1 MGAAEKIYIQSCE
14 LYTELLTDTEKEAW
28 RIPEKM
34 TVSEWA
40 ERYRF
45 LGSRGNAE
53 GGPWNNAR
61 TPYLRE
67 IMDAWN
73 DPDVYQITFKKPTQ
87 IGGTE
92 AGINA
97 IGYVISHDPG
107 PTLVVLPKEDVAKTV
122 SRKRIWPLI
131 TETECLERFLPDNS
145 DDLSRLFIG
154 LTSMDLRICSAE
166 SPSSL
171 ASDPI
176 KYLILDEV
184 NKYPR
189 FSGREADPISL
200 AKERQNTF
208 KYDKKC
214 FVASTPTVPD
224 APIDAEY
231 KKSDQRQYFVPC
243 PHCGTFQTLAWS
255 QVKFKSEDGAQQIQM
270 ARSAHYECRQCSEK
284 IEDHHKEEMLARGVW
299 CPKGCTVNKKGK
311 ILGVVP
317 KSNHRGYWINA
328 IYSPWLTFSDLAAE
342 FLEAKRDVGKLMNF
356 VNSKLAEEFEEKA
369 EETTKD
375 AALLLIGDYPPNMV
389 PEGALVLI
397 GSVDVQK
404 DHFWL
409 RIRGWGL
416 EEESWGILE
425 KRLETWKDVETVL
438 FKTDFKKMTG
448 AGLMQVTAAGIDT
461 GYRTNEVYAF
471 CSKWRGRAFPVKG
484 QETLAGGRQYS
495 PTKIERLTSGE
506 SIPGGVILWHVNK
519 YYYNDKLSRFLHS
532 RPGDIGQFHLHG
544 ETDDVYLS
552 QLVAE
557 KKVPIKSKTGFK
569 KFIWKATGANHFRDC
584 EVYGMAV
591 ADILRVWALR
601 EEDVK
606 LANMTG
612 QAVTPQSRT
621 TDDFVGAGD
630 DFGGAGSDWI

>member
-1 MGAAEKIYIQSCE
+1 MGAAKKLHIESCE
-14 LYTELLTDTEKEAW
+14 LYTKLLSDREREAW

-53 GGPWNNAR
+53 GGPWSNAR

-67 IMDAWN
+67 IMDSWN
-73 DPDVYQITFKKPTQ
+73 DPDVYQTTFKKPTQ

-92 AGINA
+92 TGVNM
-97 IGYVISHDPG
+97 IGYIISHDPG
-107 PTLVVLPKEDVAKTV
+107 PALMVLPKIDVAKNV

-131 TETECLERFLPDNS
+131 VETECLERFLPENS

-154 LTSMDLRICSAE
+154 LTSMDLRICGAE
-166 SPSSL
+166 SPSDL

-189 FSGREADPISL
+189 FSGVEADPISL

-231 KKSDQRQYFVPC
+231 KKSDQRQYHVPC
-243 PHCGTFQTLAWS
+243 PHCGTYQTLSWS
-255 QVKFKSEDGAQQIQM
+255 QVKFKSEEGAQRIRM
-270 ARSAHYECRQCSEK
+270 EKRAHYECLQCAEVIK
-284 IEDHHKEEMLARGVW
+284 DEHKELMLARGVW
-299 CPKGCTVNKKGK
+299 CPKGCSVDKKGK
-311 ILGVVP
+311 IVGSIP
-317 KSNHRGYWINA
+317 KTNHRGYWINA
-328 IYSPWLTFSDLAAE
+328 IYSPWLTFADLAAE
-342 FLEAKRDVGKLMNF
+342 FLEVKGEVGKLMNF
-356 VNSKLAEEFEEKA
+356 INSKLAEEFEEKS

-375 AALLLIGDYPPNMV
+375 AVIDLIGAYPKETV
-389 PEGALVLI
+389 PVGVHALI
-397 GSVDVQK
+397 GAVDVQK
-404 DHFWL
+404 DHFWV

-425 KRLETWKDVETVL
+425 RRLERWSDVETVL
-438 FKTDFKKMTG
+438 FKTDYPVIGGTKMI
-448 AGLMQVTAAGIDT
+448 VNAAAIDT
-461 GYRTNEVYAF
+461 GYKTNEVYGF
-471 CSKWRGRAFPVKG
+471 CARYRGRAFPVKG
-484 QETLAGGRQYS
+484 QESLAGGRQYS
-495 PTKIERLTSGE
+495 PSKIECMTTGKP
-506 SIPGGVILWHVNK
+506 IPGGLVLWHVNK
-519 YYYNDKLSRFLHS
+519 YYYNDKLSRFLRS
-532 RPGDIGQFHLHG
+532 RPGDVGQFHLHAQT
-544 ETDDVYLS
+544 EDTYLS

-569 KFIWKATGANHFRDC
+569 KFVWKATGANHFRDC

-606 LANMTG
+606 LAAMMG
-612 QAVTPQSRT
+612 QPATPQRKT

-630 DFGGAGSDWI
+630 DFTGAGEDWL